1 MKVSE
6 FLGGKIIERNGE
18 FSSAMFDYG
27 VREKTGCIFLLQL
40 TLILRN
46 RGWEDFGKLCEL
58 YQH

>member
-27 VREKTGCIFLLQL
+27 VREKTGCIFFAP
-40 TLILRN
+40 THF
-46 RGWEDFGKLCEL
+46 DPAK
-58 YQH
+58 